1 MPVKQTIKKRIGFI
15 MEKKKA
21 EKLHKK
27 HILWILA
34 TAFIL
39 SLLFPVEGKALV
51 AADAETVADT
61 AGEIRFAKS
70 TSTIKAGKTYTFKVS
85 LIGTDKPVTF
95 DSSNKKVA
103 KINSQGKMTAIK
115 AGTTSI
121 TARAGSLAVSI
132 KVTVTPKKIVA
143 LDPGH
148 TGVVASGTEPIGP
161 GSKTMKAKDA
171 AGTSG
176 VVTKIPEHKLTLS
189 LAKKMKKLLEARGY
203 KVVMTRTNSKKA
215 LSCISRAKIA
225 TKAKADIYVRI
236 HADGIDNQSVSGAS
250 ALYPTKSNPYVG
262 KLSKKSK
269 KLSACILNAM
279 CKKTKAKNRG
289 LSPRDDLSGSNWAKM
304 PVTLIEVGFMTNP
317 AEDRK
322 MATDKYRNKLAQG
335 MVEGIDDYFGY

>member
-1 MPVKQTIKKRIGFI
+1 
-15 MEKKKA
+15 MEKKKFK
-21 EKLHKK
+21 KLHIQ
-27 HILWILA
+27 HILWMLT

-39 SLLFPVEGKALV
+39 SLLFSSGTVFAT
-51 AADAETVADT
+51 ADTTVPADT
-61 AGEIRFAKS
+61 AGEILFTKS
-70 TSTIKAGKTYTFKVS
+70 TTKIKAGKSYTFKAS
-85 LIGTDKPVTF
+85 ATGTDEPVTF
-95 DSSNKKVA
+95 ESSNEKVA
-103 KINSQGKMTAIK
+103 KINSQGKLTAIK
-115 AGTTSI
+115 VGTTNI
-121 TARAGSLAVSI
+121 TARAGSLSVSI
-132 KVTVTPKKIVA
+132 KVTVKPKKIVA

-176 VVTKIPEHKLTLS
+176 VVTKIPEYKLTLP

-203 KVVMTRTNSKKA
+203 KVVMTRTDSKKA
-215 LSCISRAKIA
+215 LSCVSRAKIA
-225 TKAKADIYVRI
+225 NKAKADIYVRI

-279 CKKTKAKNRG
+279 CKKAGAKNRG

-322 MATDKYRNKLAQG
+322 MATNKYRNKLAQG